1 MSEQFVV
8 TIAREYGSNGRIIG
22 KKVAE
27 LLNAAFYD
35 SELITMAA
43 RKSGISQNLLND
55 IDEKAAHSLMYS
67 ISVGAGVFS
76 GFGVGTSFNMP
87 LNDKLFL
94 VQADIIKEIAAKEN
108 AVIVGRCSDYLLRD
122 HETAVNA
129 FIYAPY
135 DVRKKTVA
143 ERYGI
148 SVDKAAEMIVKKEKQ
163 RKSYYN
169 YYAGRKWGQ
178 PANYDLC
185 IDSSVLGIEE
195 TANLLAD
202 FVKKIKQK

>member
-1 MSEQFVV
+1 MAEQFVV

-22 KKVAE
+22 RKIAD
-27 LLNAAFYD
+27 LLGAAFYD

-43 RKSGISQNLLND
+43 HKSGMSQNLLDD

-67 ISVGAGVFS
+67 ISVGTGVFS

-94 VQADIIKEIAAKEN
+94 VQADIIKEIAEKEN

-122 HETAVNA
+122 CDKAVNI

-135 DVRKKTVA
+135 EVRKKTVA
-143 ERYGI
+143 TRYAV

-185 IDSSVLGIEE
+185 IDSSVLGVEG
-195 TANLLAD
+195 TAALLAD
-202 FVKKIKQK
+202 FVHKIKQK